1 MANKSAL
8 FCLLIGLIG
17 AAIGAVLVILIL
29 KACLVC
35 PPAEPAPT
43 APPDGGDPGDDQVLS
58 LVPSNTPPVTCDAA
72 HEGSMYVWVDS
83 ADTNPLYEALLC
95 MCRKDE
101 DSAPTTWSW
110 QHPTKIG
117 GSCP

>member
-1 MANKSAL
+1 MAAKGVL
-8 FCLLIGLIG
+8 FYLLIGLIG
-17 AAIGAVLVILIL
+17 AVIGAVLAILIL
-29 KACLVC
+29 QACLVC
-35 PPAEPAPT
+35 PPAEP
-43 APPDGGDPGDDQVLS
+43 PPGGGDPGDDQLLS
-58 LVPSNTPPVTCDAA
+58 LVPSNTPPVACDAA
-72 HEGSMYVWVDS
+72 HEGAMYVWVDS

-101 DSAPTTWSW
+101 ASAPATYSW

>member
-1 MANKSAL
+1 MASPGNL
-8 FCLLIGLIG
+8 FTLLVGLVGAIIG
-17 AAIGAVLVILIL
+17 ARLAVLIL

-35 PPAEPAPT
+35 PPVEEPPAPP
-43 APPDGGDPGDDQVLS
+43 AGGDPPLDQVLS
-58 LVPSNTPPVTCDAA
+58 LVPSNSPPVSCDAA
-72 HEGSMYVWVDS
+72 HEGAMYVWVDS

-101 DSAPTTWSW
+101 DSAPATYSW

>member
-1 MANKSAL
+1 MSKQGTL
-8 FCLLIGLIG
+8 FVLIIGLVGALIGG
-17 AAIGAVLVILIL
+17 VLVVIIL

-35 PPAEPAPT
+35 PPAEPEP
-43 APPDGGDPGDDQVLS
+43 APPPGGSEPSNPQVLS
-58 LVPSNTPPVTCDAA
+58 LVPSDTPPVTCNQAN
-72 HEGSMYVWVDS
+72 EGAVYVWLDTG
-83 ADTNPLYEALLC
+83 DTNPLYEALLC

-101 DSAPTTWSW
+101 DSSPATWSW